1 MKSTDFLDKD
11 VFALDERIGKI
22 KEIEVDLQ
30 DYNVTH
36 LEVELD
42 KDVAESVLG
51 VKKGGVRNMLNVSAL
66 EKGTGIWMDNGLHL
80 KVAKDQLHRY
90 LKPAVRNSGNE
101 EDSISDLKIVK
112 ILSQVPKENEFRF
125 YIGIDQNTGETAEDL
140 ETFAE
145 KLEEIDIDSVKFHFQ
160 RNDFQEWIEHTV
172 GDDVLAKEISQIN
185 KQLFDEDIREKL
197 VMTVKARIAK
207 LKLLHGELIPSNKL

>member
-1 MKSTDFLDKD
+1 MDKD

-22 KEIEVDLQ
+22 KEIEVDPE

-66 EKGTGIWMDNGLHL
+66 EKGTGVWTDNGLHL

-90 LKPAVRNSGNE
+90 LKPAVKNSGNE
-101 EDSISDLKIVK
+101 EDNISDLKIVK
-112 ILSQVPKENEFRF
+112 ILSNVPKENEFRF
-125 YIGIDQNTGETAEDL
+125 YTGIDQNTGATAKNL

-145 KLEEIDIDSVKFHFQ
+145 KLQEINIDSLKFHFL
-160 RNDFQEWIEHTV
+160 RNDFQKWVEYNV
-172 GDDVLAKEISQIN
+172 GDEVLANEISQIDI
-185 KQLFDEDIREKL
+185 QLSDEDLREKL
-197 VMTVKARIAK
+197 VMTVKARISK
-207 LKLLHGELIPSNKL
+207 LAVLHGESIPSQ